1 MTTQELYEAQ
11 KQIGILA
18 RKVPEDGFD
27 GGDDRPGIKEIVR
40 NLCLISVSC
49 KLSSSWVRAALMAIA
64 DYYQWQVPPD
74 NRWLLDAC
82 AQVGWWEFVAK
93 APYTPY

>member
-27 GGDDRPGIKEIVR
+27 WGDDRPGIKEIVR
-40 NLCLISVSC
+40 NLCLIAVGC
-49 KLSSSWVRAALMAIA
+49 KLSVTWVRASL
-64 DYYQWQVPPD
+64 
-74 NRWLLDAC
+74 WLLPTITSGRCRPTTAGC
-82 AQVGWWEFVAK
+82 WTP
-93 APYTPY
+93 APRSAGGSS